1 VIRLKQLLAEWTGE
15 SWKSCQQWNS
25 HKTEF
30 LSGEIGAKI
39 KIVKSLSRFTLMYA
53 GPATGISIAHAKG
66 SSGDTLHQLFNVLL
80 CEINPWLA
88 NNKVKPQIY
97 KATSTCKKNP
107 DGSYHMVIEMPCVPS
122 DKNWQ
127 INHRGGWGHDP
138 GAKSVVAA
146 SNDNEGLEGPST
158 VVVTIPGNG
167 VITTHFMRYPL
178 Q

>member
-1 VIRLKQLLAEWTGE
+1 MISLKRLLREWMGQGW
-15 SWKSCQQWNS
+15 SSCRQWAS
-25 HKTEF
+25 QRSQFE
-30 LSGEIGAKI
+30 SGEIGAKI
-39 KIVKSLSRFTLMYA
+39 KLVKTASRFTLMYA

-66 SSGDTLHQLFNVLL
+66 SSGDTLHQLFNVLI
-80 CEINPWLA
+80 CEMNPWLA
-88 NNKVKPQIY
+88 ANKVKPQIY
-97 KATSTCKKNP
+97 KATSSCRKNT

-138 GAKSVVAA
+138 GAKSVIAA

-158 VVVTIPGNG
+158 IVVAIPGNG
-167 VITTHFMRYPL
+167 VITTHFARFPL